1 MYSAT
6 DLKAPEVGEGR
17 ITPDFVLLAH
27 SLVLGAIDLGNFHLK
42 LRRFSTG
49 TPFKIIKTRCGVV
62 STGKALTCQ

>member
-42 LRRFSTG
+42 FITG